1 MLYVKF
7 KVFLTNGSIV
17 ELARS
22 YKYGQRRPKC
32 PYRWG
37 KMSEGVESITSE
49 FCNYKEKA
57 RIHRRSDHAYYEP
70 LINRLEKPWII
81 S

>member
-1 MLYVKF
+1 MVYVKF
-7 KVFLTNGSIV
+7 KVHLTDGRTV

-22 YKYGQRRPKC
+22 YKYGEKRPKC

-37 KMSEGVESITSE
+37 KMSEGVESISTE
-49 FCNYKEKA
+49 FCTYKEKA
-57 RIHRRSDHAYYEP
+57 KIYRRCDHAYYEP
-70 LINRLEKPWII
+70 LIDRLEEPWIA